1 MSIKVKIDGV
11 NAMNIGTGERVP
23 IPFVTNENVE
33 IVYTLDEEKFNFNYI
48 QQKILE
54 GKEVIVRQP
63 LDIDAMDEI
72 ESSQMMQDFHLG
84 WVSMSYLRFQ
94 TQTGTAFI
102 YWDIDRNGRAIRY
115 QGNFAYRDSVTQ
127 LESDLKDTNKS
138 LDALWKINKGQT
150 YDIVQQ
156 TETGM
161 NIAPSGAK
169 YESLISIDGKSEQN
183 TTKGYNIGIFEL
195 TDGSTSGFTFTNLGD
210 NTFSMV
216 GTRTATSSKRLL
228 SASGL
233 TAGTYQVR
241 VEVLS
246 GTESITNALQFV
258 LYDITDGGSTQ
269 LDTSLNRNTDFT
281 IAEGITDIRIN
292 AKGRTDQATIDAVFK
307 VWLVKSANASEPY
320 EPYTGGIASPNPDY
334 PQEIHSVEEINFKKI
349 GRNQWNEN
357 WENGYFNTDGSEAS
371 STVRIRTVDYIRVNP
386 NLTYFFCHPYAGH
399 LRIIFYDANKNY
411 LTSGYARSNE
421 TLTMDSDVYYIK
433 FCTQTADNVIEYM
446 GNICINISDAEDGI
460 YEPYH
465 EENHTIIPPFALNSI
480 SDAFDLADVDK
491 GIWVKNIEKYYLKNN
506 TSWAKTG
513 VNVDRYYREFSR
525 FGIEVKNY
533 ENIISSH
540 FYRKVGGETVG
551 AFAVNVTSIGFA
563 FSKKG
568 ESTSAMFS
576 DFVNDN
582 DVYILYET
590 LTPTETPIN
599 SEDLKFLKSLTNLD
613 TENTNLIITDQDG
626 NDITYLM
633 EYIIK
638 LSEVN

>member
-23 IPFVTNENVE
+23 IPFVSNENVE
-33 IVYTLDEEKFNFNYI
+33 IVYTLDEEKFNFDYI
-48 QQKILE
+48 QQRLIE

-63 LDIDAMDEI
+63 LDIEDMDEI
-72 ESSQMMQDFHLG
+72 EFSQMMQEFYFV
-84 WVSMSYLRFQ
+84 WASRTYLRFQ
-94 TQTGTAFI
+94 AQVGTAFI
-102 YWDIDRNGRAIRY
+102 YWDLNKDGTANRS
-115 QGNFAYRDSVTQ
+115 QGNFAYRDSVTK

-138 LDALWKINKGQT
+138 LDVLWKINKGQT

-156 TETGM
+156 KEIGM

-233 TAGTYQVR
+233 TTGTYQVR

-281 IAEGITDIRIN
+281 IAEGVTDIRIN

-307 VWLVKSANASEPY
+307 VWLVKSENASEPY
-320 EPYTGGIASPNPDY
+320 EPYTGGIPSPNPDY

-349 GRNQWNEN
+349 GRNQWNEI

-433 FCTQTADNVIEYM
+433 FCTQTTDNVTEYV

-465 EENHTIIPPFALNSI
+465 EETKQIIPPFALNSI
-480 SDAFDLADVDK
+480 SDAFDLADIDR
-491 GIWVKNIEKYYLKNN
+491 GIWVKNIEKYFLKNY
-506 TSWAKTG
+506 TSWGKTG
-513 VNVDRYYREFSR
+513 SRVDRYYREFSR
-525 FGIEVKNY
+525 LGIEIKNIK
-533 ENIISSH
+533 NIISSH
-540 FYRKVGGETVG
+540 FNLQSGGEVVG
-551 AFAVNVTSIGFA
+551 AFVTNITSVGFA
-563 FSKKG
+563 FSEKG
-568 ESTSAMFS
+568 LSTLQMFN

-599 SEDLKFLKSLTNLD
+599 AEDLKFLKSLINME
-613 TENTNLIITDQDG
+613 TENINLIITDQDG